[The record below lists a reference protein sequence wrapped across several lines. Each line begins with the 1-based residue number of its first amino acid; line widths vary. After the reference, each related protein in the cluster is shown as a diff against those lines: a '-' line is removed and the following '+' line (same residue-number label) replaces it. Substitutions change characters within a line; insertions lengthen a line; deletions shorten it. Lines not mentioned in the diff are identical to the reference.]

1 MSLMSLMSLMSDE
14 LVDTR
19 GTIHYPR
26 PADEL
31 QSLVAPEG
39 PNPMPVHLV
48 NPNDNSF
55 GTGIIVPRWLYVLAA
70 ATPERFGVPSVV
82 DETLDPLDPESVSP
96 GDVVGI
102 GVHTLNA
109 LRGYEVGRMAKERGA
124 HVIYGGVHASL
135 YPEEPFERGAAS
147 AVVRGDG
154 DIVWAQ
160 ALEDAARGTL
170 SRIYDGGR
178 IDADSFFP
186 ARWDLLPSD
195 RYMMASVQT
204 VRGCPKHCSFCSV
217 WRTDGQKPRQRSS
230 DVIIEEVVQLRRM
243 GFRFILLADDNFYPV
258 TKHDLELASKRN
270 DTGKLEEL
278 TSIRD
283 ERFEL
288 MDRLSKLPHD
298 MVFLTQITMEAADD
312 PEYLQAMKRARVKGA
327 LVGIESVT
335 AEGLKAVYKDF
346 NSAGGDLVEKLRT
359 FVQNDV
365 RVLGSFIFGLPT
377 DRPDTFAATSALA
390 QEAGIDFAQFVTL
403 TPFPGT
409 VDFQGWE
416 KSIDEQ
422 GLNVDGIPL
431 NRFWLIPRNRRP
443 KLYLPHP
450 AMTPEEIRNR
460 TQEVWNRFYRL
471 PAVWKRSG
479 CTTKLR
485 DRLAYVLISKLFP
498 QMYANTGLATDS
510 ARAGRARQWA
520 RWIAK
525 PCRRVFTARPMPELE
540 VPQATA

>member
-1 MSLMSLMSLMSDE
+1 
-14 LVDTR
+14 
-19 GTIHYPR
+19 
-26 PADEL
+26 
-31 QSLVAPEG
+31 
-39 PNPMPVHLV
+39 MPVHLV

-70 ATPERFGVPSVV
+70 ATPEKYGVPSIV
-82 DETLDPLDPESVSP
+82 DETLDPLAPASVSP
-96 GDVVGI
+96 GDIVGI
-102 GVHTLNA
+102 GIHTLNA
-109 LRGYEVGRMAKERGA
+109 LRGYEVGRLAKERGA

-135 YPEEPFERGAAS
+135 FPEEPFERGAAS

-186 ARWDLLPSD
+186 ARWDLLPQD

-258 TKHDLELASKRN
+258 TKHDLELAAKRN

-365 RVLGSFIFGLPT
+365 HVLGSFIFGLPT

-471 PAVWKRSG
+471 GAVWKRSG

-485 DRLAYVLISKLFP
+485 DRVAYVLISKLFP